1 MKLFSIRN
9 KYSALGRLMESER
22 RGLLQYACYRL
33 GSNDDAEDAVQD
45 LFVNVQQ
52 RWSEGN
58 VDVHDLSAYLYRSLA
73 NLCVS
78 RLRKSERVRFVP
90 IDQQIAMMETDEEDH
105 EQEYL
110 RIGQLLESIPD
121 EQAEVIRLRYHGGK
135 RFVEIA
141 AILGLP
147 VTTVKSRF
155 QYGLEKI
162 RRGMR
167 APALQV

>member
-1 MKLFSIRN
+1 MV
-9 KYSALGRLMESER
+9 SER
-22 RGLLQYACYRL
+22 GGLLQYACYRL
-33 GSNDDAEDAVQD
+33 GSKDDAEDAVQD

-52 RWSEGN
+52 RLGEGN
-58 VDVHDLSAYLYRSLA
+58 IDVRDLSAYLYRSLA

-78 RLRKSERVRFVP
+78 QLRKSERVRFVP
-90 IDQQIAMMETDEEDH
+90 IDQQTAMIATDEEDY
-105 EQEYL
+105 EQDYQ
-110 RIGQLLESIPD
+110 RIAQLLASIPD

-162 RRGMR
+162 RRGMH
-167 APALQV
+167 APASQV

>member
-1 MKLFSIRN
+1 
-9 KYSALGRLMESER
+9 MESER
-22 RGLLQYACYRL
+22 GGLLQYACYRL
-33 GSNDDAEDAVQD
+33 GSKDDAEDAVQD

-52 RWSEGN
+52 RLGEGDI
-58 VDVHDLSAYLYRSLA
+58 DVRDLSAYLYRSLA

-105 EQEYL
+105 EQEYQ
-110 RIGQLLESIPD
+110 RIGQLLASIPD

-162 RRGMR
+162 RRGMH